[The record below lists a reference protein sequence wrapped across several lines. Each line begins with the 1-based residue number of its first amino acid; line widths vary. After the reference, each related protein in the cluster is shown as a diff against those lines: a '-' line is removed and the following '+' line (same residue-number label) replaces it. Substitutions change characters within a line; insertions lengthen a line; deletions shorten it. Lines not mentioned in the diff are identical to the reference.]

1 MPLLAP
7 SLHTG
12 KAKGALAKI
21 PYDYPQGGRCYSPTL
36 SYLTLFL
43 YI

>member
-12 KAKGALAKI
+12 KAKGALAKS
-21 PYDYPQGGRCYSPTL
+21 PYDYPQGPHCYCPTL
-36 SYLTLFL
+36 SRLTLFL
-43 YI
+43 